1 MNCLEGFGIDT
12 GRPPAGRQVRVSRRV
27 HVVTTVCTRGRQF
40 PGVGVGM
47 FRLQKICLS
56 KLVASFPS
64 QNNLACLSGV
74 CGQNDNPNT

>member
-40 PGVGVGM
+40 PGVGVGYM
-47 FRLQKICLS
+47 F
-56 KLVASFPS
+56 
-64 QNNLACLSGV
+64 
-74 CGQNDNPNT
+74 